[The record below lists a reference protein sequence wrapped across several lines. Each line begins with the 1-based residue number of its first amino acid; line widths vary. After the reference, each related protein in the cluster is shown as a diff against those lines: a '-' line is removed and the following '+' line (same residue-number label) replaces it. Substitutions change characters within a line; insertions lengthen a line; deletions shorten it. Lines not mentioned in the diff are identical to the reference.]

1 MCWVDQTR
9 PSRWCLVSIVLVV
22 ASQGVYGW
30 PVRYGSWWVGVVAT
44 LMSALLM
51 GVGLGGWL
59 SRELARTAPGE
70 HGRHVYISTACAHGR
85 PEDCRQRCKYCPE
98 GQGQCQSGYEH
109 TGEDPGSLADR
120 LAERDRQ
127 LLVASQVIARYRR
140 EDAAR
145 RRERFGSW
153 PVEWP
158 VEWPVS
164 NPHPVD
170 AEHPPVD
177 FDG

>member
-1 MCWVDQTR
+1 MIRRAARWVDQTR

-30 PVRYGSWWVGVVAT
+30 PVRYGSWWVEVVAT
-44 LMSALLM
+44 LVSALLM

-109 TGEDPGSLADR
+109 TGEDPGSLAYR
-120 LAERDRQ
+120 LAERDRRLDLAYQ
-127 LLVASQVIARYRR
+127 EIARLRR

-145 RRERFGSW
+145 QATWARLTRG
-153 PVEWP
+153 EWP
-158 VEWPVS
+158 ANEP
-164 NPHPVD
+164 PFTFPTD
-170 AEHPPVD
+170 A
-177 FDG
+177 